1 MHKPPKKLPRGM
13 DRQTDTVRLCFV
25 VSDELD
31 SVALSQL
38 GNFVLRNMEQ
48 YFSLVGKRVEHEQEG
63 GSGDTVVLVRALDR
77 FHRRL
82 QAMNTLFSDTDF
94 AR

>member
-1 MHKPPKKLPRGM
+1 M
-13 DRQTDTVRLCFV
+13 DWQTDTVLLCFV
-25 VSDELD
+25 ISDELD

-38 GNFVLRNMEQ
+38 GNFVLRNMEH

>member
-1 MHKPPKKLPRGM
+1 LL
-13 DRQTDTVRLCFV
+13 TLA
-25 VSDELD
+25 SDELD

-38 GNFVLRNMEQ
+38 GNFVLCNMQQ
-48 YFSLVGKRVEHEQEG
+48 YFNMVEKRVEREQEG
-63 GSGDTVVLVRALDR
+63 GAEDTVVLVRALDR